1 MTDYPGFSFD
11 ITARDPAGSRARAGR
26 YETPHGTFDT
36 PAFIFC
42 GTKAAVKAVTP
53 AQVKEAGTSI
63 ILSNT
68 YHLMLQPGADL
79 VARMGGL
86 HKFMGWDGP
95 MLTDSGGFQVFS
107 LGHGSVASEI
117 KGSRDN
123 ARPPTL
129 IKVSEEGAEFRSYI
143 DGSRHTLTPESS
155 IEIQQKLGADL
166 IVVFDECTA
175 FHDSR
180 DYTAKSMELTHRWAK
195 RCLTAFERGQESL
208 ALDRRQALY
217 GIVQG
222 GVYPDLRQ
230 VSAEFIDAQS
240 FFGLAVGGS
249 LGGSKGQMR
258 EVVGYTMAH
267 LNGHRPCISW
277 ASAASPTSS
286 TMCSRAS
293 TPSIAWRPPAWPAM
307 AARCCRAN
315 RASASICA
323 MPNTAKMAGPLDP
336 GLHLPFLPQLLP
348 RLHPSPAESGRG
360 AGRAD
365 HLHPQH
371 RGHEPP
377 DGRSPRRDR
386 RRQPGGP
393 APPLGRGVG
402 RHSPNAHFVER
413 GDEPLRQLP
422 APMS

>member
-1 MTDYPGFSFD
+1 VPDYPGFSFQ
-11 ITARDPAGSRARAGR
+11 ITARDSGGSRARTGR
-26 YETPHGTFDT
+26 YETPHGAFDT

-42 GTKAAVKAVTP
+42 GTKAAVKTVTP

-79 VARMGGL
+79 VARFGGL

-107 LGHGSVASEI
+107 LGHGSVAEEI
-117 KGSRDN
+117 KGSRNN

-180 DYTAKSMELTHRWAK
+180 DYTAKSMDLTHRWAK
-195 RCLTAFERGQESL
+195 RCLTAFERGQESS

-222 GVYPDLRQ
+222 GVYPDLRE
-230 VSAEFIDAQS
+230 VSAQFVDSQS

-258 EVVGYTMAH
+258 EVVGMTMAH
-267 LNGHRPCISW
+267 LNGHRPVHLLGIGSFADIIDNVQQGIDTFDCVAPTRMARHGGALLKGAPGERINLRNAQYREDGGPIDPHCVCHACRNFSRGYIHHLLKAGEGLAGQLISIHN
-277 ASAASPTSS
+277 
-286 TMCSRAS
+286 
-293 TPSIAWRPPAWPAM
+293 IAVM
-307 AARCCRAN
+307 N
-315 RASASICA
+315 RLMREVRQAI
-323 MPNTAKMAGPLDP
+323 AGGTL
-336 GLHLPFLPQLLP
+336 
-348 RLHPSPAESGRG
+348 AE
-360 AGRAD
+360 
-365 HLHPQH
+365 L
-371 RGHEPP
+371 
-377 DGRSPRRDR
+377 
-386 RRQPGGP
+386 RRQWV
-393 APPLGRGVG
+393 A
-402 RHSPNAHFVER
+402 
-413 GDEPLRQLP
+413 D
-422 APMS
+422 